1 MSCGDVGFVMG
12 QYYSVAGCCV
22 RIAGMTNCAAS
33 TNHHHRH
40 AQSCVPSSITSHR
53 NFTTV
58 RSSVIGKRALVRRS
72 TT

>member
-12 QYYSVAGCCV
+12 QAGCV
-22 RIAGMTNCAAS
+22 WIAGMTNCAAS
-33 TNHHHRH
+33 TNHHERH
-40 AQSCVPSSITSHR
+40 ALCCVPSTITSHR

-58 RSSVIGKRALVRRS
+58 RSRVIGKRALVRRS